1 MQIQYFGLSSFKFTS
16 KDVTSVIDPFSK
28 ESGLT
33 PPRGAADLIILSE
46 KDNELYSQISG
57 FSGEPFIVDGPGE
70 YDVKEHTITGIPVKD
85 SEGKYITIYL
95 IEIDGVKILH
105 MAHIKKLALSKDE
118 IEDIGTVDILLVPV
132 GGEDVLDYDDAAKAV
147 NFVEPR
153 IVIPMQYKMDGLKL
167 KLNGEEKF
175 LKEMGGKEERLDKL
189 SIKKKD
195 LPAEDAPTKVVILEP
210 LR

>member
-1 MQIQYFGLSSFKFTS
+1 MQIQYFGLSSFKLTS

-28 ESGLT
+28 ESGLI
-33 PPRGAADLIILSE
+33 PPRGAADLLILSE

-57 FSGEPFIVDGPGE
+57 FSGEPFIVNGPGE

-85 SEGKYITIYL
+85 GGGRVITIYL
-95 IEIDGVKILH
+95 IELDGIKILH

-132 GGEDVLDYDDAAKAV
+132 GGEEVLDYDEAAKTV
-147 NFVEPR
+147 NFIEPR
-153 IVIPMQYKMDGLKL
+153 IVIPMHYKMDGLKL
-167 KLNGEEKF
+167 KLNSEEKF
-175 LKEMGGKEERLDKL
+175 LKELGGKEERLEKL

-195 LPAEDAPTKVVILEP
+195 LPAEDAPTKVIILET